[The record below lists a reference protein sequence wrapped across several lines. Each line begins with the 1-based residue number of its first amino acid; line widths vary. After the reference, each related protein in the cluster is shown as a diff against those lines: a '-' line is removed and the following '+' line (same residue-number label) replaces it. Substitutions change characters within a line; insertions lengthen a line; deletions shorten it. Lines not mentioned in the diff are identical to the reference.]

1 MMKGCITVLLFL
13 LAALLALRAAG
24 NYKKNAA
31 PQAGEETAKAQDS
44 TAEEQAQAQP
54 SAEKPAQKQEKTS
67 AGLVLYSVLGC
78 LTGAAAAYTVGFNTN
93 LFPLWLAFVAL
104 GEAAWIDKDLR
115 IIPNEIPLA
124 MLVGSAVHLV
134 LVFFA
139 NPDMLLTFTLS
150 CLVSGVVSFA
160 LMSLLCL
167 LAHGGFGAGDAKILG
182 ALGTL
187 CGGVC
192 VLGTLFFATLTA
204 AVYAVVLLVQKK
216 ATLKYS
222 MPFGPFLFL
231 GFILAVAIGIC

>member
-1 MMKGCITVLLFL
+1 MMNDCMTVMLFL
-13 LAALLALRAAG
+13 LAALLALSVAE

-31 PQAGEETAKAQDS
+31 LLVGEETAKAQDS
-44 TAEEQAQAQP
+44 MAEEQAQAQP
-54 SAEKPAQKQEKTS
+54 STEKLAQKQKKTC
-67 AGLVLYSVLGC
+67 AGFVLYSVLGC

-93 LFPLWLAFVAL
+93 LFPLWLAFIAL

-124 MLVGSAVHLV
+124 MLVGSAVYLV

-139 NPDMLLTFTLS
+139 KPDMLLPFALS
-150 CLVSGVVSFA
+150 CLVSGIVSFA

-167 LAHGGFGAGDAKILG
+167 LAHGGFGSGDAKILG
-182 ALGTL
+182 ALGAL

-192 VLGTLFFATLTA
+192 VLGTLFFATLSA
-204 AVYAVVLLVQKK
+204 AVYAAVLLVQKK